1 MSQYQRWNQISRYFL
16 PSRSGEFLKLEYNNI
31 IQDPTKS
38 IQFGNILLSLK
49 KYKNTENSNIC

>member
-38 IQFGNILLSLK
+38 VQFGNILLSLK
-49 KYKNTENSNIC
+49 KHKNVENSNIC

>member
-1 MSQYQRWNQISRYFL
+1 MSQYQRLNQISRYFL

>member
-38 IQFGNILLSLK
+38 VQFGNILLSLK